1 MSVSHPRAEVEAAYH
16 EIVAAG
22 DAGDWD
28 RWADLHTEDCEW
40 VEHHYGTIVGRDA
53 IRSTIT
59 ALMAPV
65 PMMQFPVEWYVIEGN
80 RVVYFP
86 WQVFPDP
93 KGGDADYRFACIT
106 VLEYAGDGPLLA
118 PGGRVQPGRGRSGRD
133 ALARRRRTARRR
145 PRRAR
150 HRGMSDVPRH
160 RAVRPPA
167 RSGAR
172 PARPAGPRGEAA

>member
-1 MSVSHPRAEVEAAYH
+1 MTETTPYPRAEVEAAYQAF
-16 EIVAAG
+16 VAAG

-28 RWADLHTEDCEW
+28 RWAELHTEDCEW

-65 PMMQFPVEWYVIEGN
+65 PMMQFPVEWHVIEGN
-80 RVVYFP
+80 RVVFFP

-106 VLEYAGDGPLLA
+106 VLEYAGNGQFSRQEDVYNPAEGNEVFKRWIKA
-118 PGGRVQPGRGRSGRD
+118 GGRMPG
-133 ALARRRRTARRR
+133 AK
-145 PRRAR
+145 
-150 HRGMSDVPRH
+150 
-160 RAVRPPA
+160 
-167 RSGAR
+167 
-172 PARPAGPRGEAA
+172 

>member
-1 MSVSHPRAEVEAAYH
+1 MTSTHPRAEVEAAYQ

-28 RWADLHTEDCEW
+28 RWAALHTEDCEW

-93 KGGDADYRFACIT
+93 KGGDAEYRFGCIT
-106 VLEYAGDGPLLA
+106 VLEYAGDGQFS
-118 PGGRVQPGRGRSGRD
+118 RQE
-133 ALARRRRTARRR
+133 
-145 PRRAR
+145 
-150 HRGMSDVPRH
+150 DVYNPTE
-160 RAVRPPA
+160 
-167 RSGAR
+167 
-172 PARPAGPRGEAA
+172 GEAVVMRWLADGGQLAADPTALGIEA